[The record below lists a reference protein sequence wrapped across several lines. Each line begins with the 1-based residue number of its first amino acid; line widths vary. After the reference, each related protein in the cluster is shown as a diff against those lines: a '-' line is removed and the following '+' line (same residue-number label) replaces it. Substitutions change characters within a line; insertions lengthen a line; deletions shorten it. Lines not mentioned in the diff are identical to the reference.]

1 MGARGDL
8 VRFGGDVRAFEK
20 LSADQ
25 IGKLADAFGE
35 CAADQPGA
43 GKIRKIVGRN
53 FADSDIGRI
62 ARSFD
67 FFGKTS
73 TADLHRLVNSSSLD
87 KDKMPAVCAA
97 IDSMRKSAAA
107 RTQDGGSGERSGHSQ
122 ESLDFLSMFGM
133 KPKKTPAPTIMGMLE
148 GCAGGKD
155 SMTLVREMRDGW

>member
-1 MGARGDL
+1 M
-8 VRFGGDVRAFEK
+8 FGGDLRVFER

-25 IGKLADAFGE
+25 IGRLADMFGE
-35 CAADQPGA
+35 CVADLPDA
-43 GKIRKIVGRN
+43 EKIRKLVGKD

-62 ARSFD
+62 ARSFS
-67 FFGKTS
+67 FFCKTS
-73 TADLHRLVNSSSLD
+73 TADLHSLVSSSSLD
-87 KDKMPAVCAA
+87 KDKIPTVRTA
-97 IDSMRKSAAA
+97 IDNMRKSAAA

-133 KPKKTPAPTIMGMLE
+133 KPKKNPPPTIMGMLE